1 LIDSGGI
8 LMDKKEKIKN
18 LIIENT
24 SFLKEV
30 GYDNFIE
37 KSDVWDY
44 TLSYISSNRDHA
56 IEFEV
61 DYRDLDVFVLVTVLE
76 DGKLPSGYYMN
87 KGKQVRTHLEK
98 LFESGKIMDE
108 EWTRII
114 DIRKEQKDK
123 NERKIIAL
131 MNEYS
136 TILKKNIN
144 NIQKL
149 CSNEE

>member
-1 LIDSGGI
+1 
-8 LMDKKEKIKN
+8 MDKKKNKN

-61 DYRDLDVFVLVTVLE
+61 DYRDLDVFVLVTVLKTE
-76 DGKLPSGYYMN
+76 NCQGYYMN
-87 KGKQVRTHLEK
+87 KGKRSNS
-98 LFESGKIMDE
+98 F
-108 EWTRII
+108 
-114 DIRKEQKDK
+114 
-123 NERKIIAL
+123 RKII
-131 MNEYS
+131 
-136 TILKKNIN
+136 
-144 NIQKL
+144 
-149 CSNEE
+149 

>member
-1 LIDSGGI
+1 
-8 LMDKKEKIKN
+8 
-18 LIIENT
+18 
-24 SFLKEV
+24 
-30 GYDNFIE
+30 
-37 KSDVWDY
+37 
-44 TLSYISSNRDHA
+44 
-56 IEFEV
+56 
-61 DYRDLDVFVLVTVLE
+61 
-76 DGKLPSGYYMN
+76 
-87 KGKQVRTHLEK
+87 
-98 LFESGKIMDE
+98 MDE